1 MKAWYVALAGAVL
14 TAMVIVPKSPQI
26 EQAVAPEAK
35 SSSLSSLK
43 LDRMDPEITF
53 ASREPISAFATAHK
67 PLEGVRICVD
77 PGHGGQYLTKTHYT
91 GGTIGVATG
100 QTESDVNLRVSLCLK
115 QYLEAAGASVV
126 LTRHSDTRCT
136 NDPSK
141 CPELDFRSSMANS
154 RNCDLFI
161 SVHHNEATNRNA
173 NHTVVFY
180 PPGMTKS
187 VALAENISAAVG
199 NYLGT
204 QNLGA
209 KPGSYRVL
217 KGVKM
222 AGVIVEASFMS
233 NPSEDQRLASVA
245 YNKLEAKAIATGILN
260 YMKLTRG
267 RQVDFNTIFS
277 PIDSQAGSAQAIADA
292 SFVRREVVERR
303 SLFGVRYEEVTY
315 DGAGRVT
322 GRREIGGSSVASKKS
337 SGSSKS
343 KSTASSKSKSKSSK
357 SASKSSSKSSRSTR
371 VTITPSKS
379 SKSKSSKTV
388 ASASKSSKKK

>member
-115 QYLEAAGASVV
+115 QYLEAAGATVV

-141 CPELDFRSSMANS
+141 CPELDFRSATANS

-161 SVHHNEATNRNA
+161 SVHHNEATNRSA

-343 KSTASSKSKSKSSK
+343 KSTASSKSKSSK
-357 SASKSSSKSSRSTR
+357 SASKSSSKSSRSTK